1 MIPFLRLLGRTPGSR
16 NTGFTLIELITALAL
31 GTILTGIAITSFAR
45 VRAQLSTRS
54 AQTQFMGLHA
64 QARAFSVER
73 GVDVILVVDETTDR
87 ATVLRMTPTGPLV
100 LRQVDFR
107 NTFGVN
113 LETGQGSVNL
123 CFTPRGMANPSCAGS
138 FTGSSLEVRFSV
150 DARSHVVTVFPLGQA
165 REG

>member
-1 MIPFLRLLGRTPGSR
+1 MA
-16 NTGFTLIELITALAL
+16 GFTLVELATTLVLGSILMGIT
-31 GTILTGIAITSFAR
+31 IASFAR

-87 ATVLRMTPTGPLV
+87 ATVLRATPSGPLV

-107 NTFGVN
+107 NTFGVD
-113 LETGQGSVNL
+113 LVTGQGSVNL
-123 CFTPRGMANPSCAGS
+123 CFTPRGTANPSCAGT
-138 FTGSSLEVRFSV
+138 FAGTSLEVRFVV
-150 DARSHVVTVFPLGQA
+150 DGRSHVVTVFPLGQA